1 MTMEPNNIDK
11 QFREKLNSREI
22 NPSENSWDRLDAM
35 LTVAEEPKRN
45 FRWMYFAAS
54 FLGFILIATVFLNQ
68 TEEVIDVPS
77 QKVVLEQNQ
86 VENNN
91 QNNNQLEKIIESTP
105 TNHPVQVVETS
116 EKTVTKQNTKTI
128 LKQNNQL
135 LIKDKSATETA
146 IVSNQ
151 TSNPSTIINQKTN
164 INVDADALLASVD
177 TPKSAPVTL
186 KNAVAINVNSD
197 NLLSQVDEELE
208 LSFRERVLKSVN
220 KKYREVKVAVV
231 NRNIQ

>member
-11 QFREKLNSREI
+11 QFREKLNSRQI

-35 LTVAEEPKRN
+35 LTLAEEPKRN

-77 QKVVLEQNQ
+77 QKVVIEQNQ
-86 VENNN
+86 VEN
-91 QNNNQLEKIIESTP
+91 NNNQLEKIIESTP
-105 TNHPVQVVETS
+105 ANNPVQVVETS
-116 EKTVTKQNTKTI
+116 EKAVTKQNTKTI

-135 LIKDKSATETA
+135 LIKDKSPTETA

-151 TSNPSTIINQKTN
+151 TSNPSTISNQKTN

-177 TPKSAPVTL
+177 TPKSTPATL
-186 KNAVAINVNSD
+186 KNAVAINVNA
-197 NLLSQVDEELE
+197 NELLSQVDQELD